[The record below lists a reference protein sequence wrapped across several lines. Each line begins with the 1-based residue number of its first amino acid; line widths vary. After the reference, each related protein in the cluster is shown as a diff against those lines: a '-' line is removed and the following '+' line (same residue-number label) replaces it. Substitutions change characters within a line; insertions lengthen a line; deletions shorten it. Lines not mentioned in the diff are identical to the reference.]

1 MKIAN
6 STIVVTGGASGLG
19 KACVKEIVSRGGNAV
34 IFDVN
39 SDNGEALV
47 AELGEQALFA
57 NVDVTSEDSVSAGI
71 DAAIAKFGAL
81 HGLVNCAG
89 TGDAGRTVS
98 RNGPYP
104 LDKFQRIIN
113 LNLVGT
119 FNVLRLV
126 AAQMQNNE
134 GATEDGE
141 RGAIVNVAS
150 VAAIDGQIGQVAYS
164 ASKGGVVGMTL
175 PIARDFS
182 KLGIRINTICPGVF
196 MTELMGM
203 APQEMIDGLA
213 ANAQF
218 PPRLGDPAE
227 FADLALGL
235 IENTYIN
242 GETIR
247 LDAAMRMPP
256 K

>member
-1 MKIAN
+1 MNISD
-6 STIVVTGGASGLG
+6 STIIVTGGASGLG
-19 KACVKEIVSRGGNAV
+19 AATIRAVVAKGGNGV
-34 IFDVN
+34 IFDLN
-39 SDNGEALV
+39 EDKGNELAN
-47 AELGEQALFA
+47 ELGDQVLFCSV
-57 NVDVTSEDSVSAGI
+57 NVIEEESVTNGIAAAVS
-71 DAAIAKFGAL
+71 KYGAV
-81 HGLVNCAG
+81 HGVVNCAG
-89 TGDAGRTVS
+89 TGDAGRTVG
-98 RNGPYP
+98 RDGPYP
-104 LDKFQRIIN
+104 LERFQKIIN

-119 FNVLRLV
+119 FNVTRLV
-126 AAQMQNNE
+126 ANQLQKNDPLTA
-134 GATEDGE
+134 DGE

-150 VAAIDGQIGQVAYS
+150 VAAIDGQIGQVAYA
-164 ASKGGVVGMTL
+164 ASKAGVVGMTL

-182 KLGIRINTICPGVF
+182 KIGVRINTICPGVF

-203 APQEMIDGLA
+203 APQKMIDGLA

-227 FADLALGL
+227 FAAMTMSLL
-235 IENTYIN
+235 ENTYIN

>member
-6 STIVVTGGASGLG
+6 SHIIITGGASGLG
-19 KACVKEIVSRGGNAV
+19 KACVREVVARGGNAV

-39 SDNGEALV
+39 ADNGEALV
-47 AELGEQALFA
+47 AELGEQAMFVS
-57 NVDVTSEDSVSAGI
+57 VDVTSEESVQAGV
-71 DAAIAKFGAL
+71 DAAIAKYGPI

-89 TGDAGRTVS
+89 TGDAGRTVG

-126 AAQMQNNE
+126 AAQMQNND
-134 GATEDGE
+134 GDGEDGE

-150 VAAIDGQIGQVAYS
+150 VAAMDGQIGQVAYS

-182 KLGIRINTICPGVF
+182 KLRIRINTICPGVF
-196 MTELMGM
+196 MTDLMMM
-203 APQEMIDGLA
+203 APQETIDGLV

-227 FADLALGL
+227 FANMALGL

-256 K
+256 R